1 MEERVGEF
9 WHRLVTRAARRD
21 HPEAVVTL
29 PEVNRTVSVL
39 FRALGGDPGV
49 RVEAGSARQHGARRS
64 FLQKLAGSGLRG
76 ELCWRDA
83 DSFRL
88 PAEVALLPTRALNRD
103 LYLWLAA
110 LAAAPDPG
118 PGDWLARNQALTRSV
133 LATYPGMAARYARLV
148 VAVVAARPD
157 PARLPAAEAA
167 VERAVQ
173 QALLHPGSVD
183 RLPPARRPPLPVPL
197 WLYPPSARAVDAAAD
212 DDGARD
218 GGGGSKRT
226 QDSRRRAAERVSM
239 PRGRGGLIMNRFEVL
254 LSLADFI
261 KIDRATEDD
270 EDDNAAEAADDLD
283 KLSIARDS
291 APTASKV
298 RFDLDLPSAEHDDHV
313 LVDGLL
319 LPEWDHRKSTLV
331 DDHCSLQLME
341 ARDAVACALPERLRQ
356 PAKRLRR
363 LFELLVAAPHWQRG
377 QQDGEELD
385 LDGCLRQGTDRL
397 LGRRDA
403 EAGLYRARVKSERDL
418 SCFLLAD
425 LSLSTDAHLNDDA
438 RVIDVVRDTLLLF
451 GETLAAT
458 GDRFAM
464 YGFSSRRRQHVRLH
478 ALKRFDEAYSDRVRG
493 RVAAIRPGYYT
504 RMGAAVRYATK
515 VLAGEPTSRRLLLL
529 ITDGKPNDLDLYE
542 GRYGVED
549 TRHAI
554 AEARR
559 QGLRPFCVT
568 IDESGGDYLPYLFG
582 SNGYALV
589 RNPLE
594 LPRTLPRWYAR
605 LTL

>member
-1 MEERVGEF
+1 MEERVGAF

-29 PEVNRTVSVL
+29 PEVNRVVAVL
-39 FRALGGDPGV
+39 FRALGGDRGV
-49 RVEAGSARQHGARRS
+49 RIEAGTAQHHGARRGL
-64 FLQKLAGSGLRG
+64 LQKLAGSGERA

-88 PAEVALLPTRALNRD
+88 PGEVALLPTRALNRD

-110 LAAAPDPG
+110 LAAAPEPG
-118 PGDWLARNQALTRSV
+118 PGTWIVRNQVLTASV
-133 LATYPGMAARYARLV
+133 LLAYPGMVARYRRLV
-148 VAVVAARPD
+148 AAVLETRPD
-157 PARLPAAEAA
+157 PGRLPAADAA
-167 VERAVQ
+167 VERTVQ
-173 QALLHPGSVD
+173 LALREPGSV
-183 RLPPARRPPLPVPL
+183 RALPASRRPPLPVPL
-197 WLYPPSARAVDAAAD
+197 WLYPPAQGAVDDARE
-212 DDGARD
+212 DGAEPGGSGGKRD
-218 GGGGSKRT
+218 GDT
-226 QDSRRRAAERVSM
+226 RRRMAERVSM
-239 PRGRGGLIMNRFEVL
+239 PRGRGGLILNRFEVL

-261 KIDRATEDD
+261 KVDRSTEDD
-270 EDDNAAEAADDLD
+270 EDENAADAADDLAR
-283 KLSIARDS
+283 LSIARDS
-291 APTASKV
+291 APTASRV
-298 RFDLDLPSAEHDDHV
+298 RFDLDLPSAEHDDTV
-313 LVDGLL
+313 IIDGIPM
-319 LPEWDHRKSTLV
+319 PEWDHRKARLLS
-331 DDHCSLQLME
+331 DHCNLQLME
-341 ARDAVACALPERLRQ
+341 ARDAEPCGLPPRLRQ

-385 LDGCLRQGTDRL
+385 LDGCLRQGTDRM

-403 EAGLYRARVKSERDL
+403 EAGLYRARVRNDRDL
-418 SCFLLAD
+418 SCVLLAD
-425 LSLSTDAHLNDDA
+425 LSLSTDAHLNDDS
-438 RVIDVVRDTLLLF
+438 RVIDVVRDTLFLF

-478 ALKRFDEAYSDRVRG
+478 ALKRFDEAYDDRVRG
-493 RVAAIRPGYYT
+493 RVAVVRPGYYT

-515 VLAGEPTSRRLLLL
+515 VLEAEPTSRRLLLL

-542 GRYGVED
+542 GRYGIED

-554 AEARR
+554 QEARR
-559 QGLRPFCVT
+559 AGLRPFCVT
-568 IDESGGDYLPYLFG
+568 IDEAGGDYLPHLFG
-582 SNGYALV
+582 SSGYALI

>member
-29 PEVNRTVSVL
+29 PEVNRTVSIL

-49 RVEAGSARQHGARRS
+49 RVEAGTARHHGARRR
-64 FLQKLAGSGLRG
+64 FMQKLAGSGERA

-88 PAEVALLPTRALNRD
+88 PAQVALLPTRELNRD
-103 LYLWLAA
+103 LYYWLAA

-118 PGDWLARNQALTRSV
+118 PGSWLLRNQVLTGSV
-133 LATYPGMAARYARLV
+133 LLAYPGMAQRYRRLV
-148 VAVVAARPD
+148 DAVLVTRPD
-157 PARLPAAEAA
+157 PESLPTADAA

-173 QALLHPGSVD
+173 QALLEPCSVTE
-183 RLPPARRPPLPVPL
+183 LPPSRRPPVPVPI
-197 WLYPPSARAVDAAAD
+197 WLYPPSERVIDDAEG
-212 DDGARD
+212 DGARD
-218 GGGGSKRT
+218 GGGGSKRGKEN
-226 QDSRRRAAERVSM
+226 RRREAERVVM
-239 PRGRGGLIMNRFEVL
+239 PKGQGGLIMNRFEVL

-261 KIDRATEDD
+261 KVDRATEED
-270 EDDNAAEAADDLD
+270 EDDGAEAAADDLD
-283 KLSIARDS
+283 KLSIARDN

-298 RFDLDLPSAEHDDHV
+298 RFDLDLPSAEQDDHV
-313 LVDGLL
+313 LVEGIPM
-319 LPEWDHRKSTLV
+319 PEWDYRKASLLP
-331 DDHCSLQLME
+331 DHCSLQLME
-341 ARDAVACALPERLRQ
+341 SRDAEPCALPARLRQ
-356 PAKRLRR
+356 PAKKLRR
-363 LFELLVAAPHWQRG
+363 LFELLVSAPHWQRG
-377 QQDGEELD
+377 EQDGEEID
-385 LDGCLRQGTDRL
+385 LDGCLRQGAERL
-397 LGRRDA
+397 LGHRDA
-403 EAGLYRARVKSERDL
+403 EAGLYRARVRNDRDL

-425 LSLSTDAHLNDDA
+425 LSLSTDAYLDDNA
-438 RVIDVVRDTLLLF
+438 RVIDVVRDALFLF

-464 YGFSSRRRQHVRLH
+464 YGFSSLRRQHVRMH

-493 RVAAIRPGYYT
+493 RVGAIRPGYYT
-504 RMGAAVRYATK
+504 RMGAAIRYATK
-515 VLAGEPTSRRLLLL
+515 ALGGESSSRRLLLL

-549 TRHAI
+549 TRVAI
-554 AEARR
+554 HEARR

-568 IDESGGDYLPYLFG
+568 IDERAGDYLPHLFG
-582 SNGYALV
+582 TSGYALV
-589 RNPLE
+589 RDPLE
-594 LPRTLPRWYAR
+594 LPRMLPRWYAR

>member
-21 HPEAVVTL
+21 HPEAAVTL
-29 PEVNRTVSVL
+29 GEVDRAVAVL

-49 RVEAGSARQHGARRS
+49 RIEAGSARQHGARRT
-64 FLQKLAGSGLRG
+64 FLQKLAGSGDRAG
-76 ELCWRDA
+76 FCWRDD

-118 PGDWLARNQALTRSV
+118 PGSWLVRNQALTRTV
-133 LATYPGMAARYARLV
+133 LDTYPGMAARYARLV
-148 VAVVAARPD
+148 AALLATRPD
-157 PARLPAAEAA
+157 PERLPVAEAA
-167 VERAVQ
+167 LERALQ
-173 QALLHPGSVD
+173 RALREPGTVD
-183 RLPPARRPPLPVPL
+183 VLPPCRRPPQPVPL
-197 WLYPPSARAVDAAAD
+197 WLYPPSAREVDAARE
-212 DDGARD
+212 DGARES
-218 GGGGSKRT
+218 GGGSRRGKEAK
-226 QDSRRRAAERVSM
+226 RRAAERVSM

-261 KIDRATEDD
+261 KVDRATEDD

-283 KLSIARDS
+283 KLSIARDA

-313 LVDGLL
+313 LVEGIPM
-319 LPEWDHRKSTLV
+319 PEWDHRKATLLP
-331 DDHCSLQLME
+331 DHCSLQLME
-341 ARDAVACALPERLRQ
+341 ARDAAACALPERLRQ
-356 PAKRLRR
+356 AAKKLHR

-385 LDGCLRQGTDRL
+385 LDGVLRQGTDRL

-403 EAGLYRARVKSERDL
+403 EAGLYRARVRNDRDL

-425 LSLSTDAHLNDDA
+425 LSLSTDAHLDDTS
-438 RVIDVVRDTLLLF
+438 RVIDVVRDALFLF

-458 GDRFAM
+458 GDRFAI

-478 ALKRFDEAYSDRVRG
+478 ALKRFDEPYGERVRG
-493 RVAAIRPGYYT
+493 RIAAVRPGYYT

-515 VLAGEPTSRRLLLL
+515 VLAAEPTSRRLLLL

-542 GRYGVED
+542 GRYGIED
-549 TRHAI
+549 PRRAI
-554 AEARR
+554 QAARR
-559 QGLRPFCVT
+559 EGLRPFCVT
-568 IDESGGDYLPYLFG
+568 IDEQAGDYLPHLFG
-582 SNGYALV
+582 SNGYALI

>member
-1 MEERVGEF
+1 MEERIGEF
-9 WHRLVTRAARRD
+9 WHRLVTRAARRE
-21 HPEAVVTL
+21 HPEAAVTL
-29 PEVNRTVSVL
+29 GQVERAVGVL

-49 RVEAGSARQHGARRS
+49 RVEAGTARRHGARRN
-64 FLQKLAGSGLRG
+64 FLQRLAGSGERA
-76 ELCWRDA
+76 ELCWRDD

-88 PAEVALLPTRALNRD
+88 PGEVALLPTPDLNRD

-118 PGDWLARNQALTRSV
+118 WGNWIVRNQLLTASV
-133 LATYPGMAARYARLV
+133 LEALPGMAARYARLV
-148 VAVVAARPD
+148 DAVLATRPELE
-157 PARLPAAEAA
+157 RLPPAEAEA
-167 VERAVQ
+167 ERAVQ
-173 QALLHPGSVD
+173 RALREPGTVET
-183 RLPPARRPPLPVPL
+183 LPATRRPPRPVPL
-197 WLYPPSARAVDAAAD
+197 WLYPPSARAHDDAQE
-212 DDGARD
+212 DGARE
-218 GGGGSKRT
+218 GGGGGKRRAGSK
-226 QDSRRRAAERVSM
+226 RRAAERVEM
-239 PRGRGGLIMNRFEVL
+239 PRGRGGLILNRFEAL

-261 KIDRATEDD
+261 KVDRATEDD
-270 EDDNAAEAADDLD
+270 EDDRAEQAADDLD
-283 KLSIARDS
+283 KLSIARDT

-313 LVDGLL
+313 IIDGLPM
-319 LPEWDHRKSTLV
+319 PEWDCRKSTLLP
-331 DDHCSLQLME
+331 DHCNLQLME
-341 ARDAVACALPERLRQ
+341 ARDAEPCTLPARLRQ
-356 PAKRLRR
+356 PAKKLRR

-385 LDGCLRQGTDRL
+385 LDGVLRQGADRL
-397 LGRRDA
+397 RGRRDA
-403 EAGLYRARVKSERDL
+403 EAGLYRARITNDRDL

-425 LSLSTDAHLNDDA
+425 LSLSTDAHLDDDS
-438 RVIDVVRDTLLLF
+438 RVIDVVRDALFLF

-464 YGFSSRRRQHVRLH
+464 YGFSSRHRQHVRLH
-478 ALKRFDEAYSDRVRG
+478 ALKRFDEPYTDRVRG
-493 RVAAIRPGYYT
+493 RVAAVRPGYYT
-504 RMGAAVRYATK
+504 RMGAAVRYATR

-542 GRYGVED
+542 GRYGIED

-554 AEARR
+554 QAARR
-559 QGLRPFCVT
+559 AGLRPFCVT
-568 IDESGGDYLPYLFG
+568 IDEQAGDYLPHLFG
-582 SNGYALV
+582 SNGYALI